1 MFARIGRLSLLW
13 KILLSTSIALT
24 LLFAI
29 TGWIVQASA
38 TRAMAASL
46 ADETDASFHAYDS
59 LWRSRAEMLG
69 SVSLVLSRMSDVRA
83 AFSTGDEATI
93 RDTAGELWSKV
104 SSQSAS
110 SQNAIFL
117 VTDPRGKVIASLG
130 GSLAD
135 ALKEDLPIVREAS
148 AGFPKQAS
156 GFMMSGGHLYQV
168 AVTPV
173 YVQAGA
179 GLGLL
184 NVLVAGYAVDQELA
198 QRLKDSTGG
207 SEFCFL
213 AGGRVIASTVSAAA
227 SERIR
232 NTPATRGS
240 LQRIAAGGAEFTML
254 GTQLMDVEGKPIGEL
269 RILRSF
275 ESARQHIA
283 MLGRNIFLIWIF
295 AVLAGL
301 WLTHTLARRILKPV
315 GDLDRGA
322 VEVSHGNYNYR
333 IPIPPDGA
341 GNDDELGRL
350 AQAFNTM
357 CTSIQ
362 DAREELIR
370 QERISTIGRLSTSI
384 VHDLRNPLAAIYG
397 GAEMLVDGNLS
408 PQQVQRLAGNIYRSS
423 RSMQQ
428 LLQELVDSGR
438 GGSGGSEVCR
448 LHDIVSAAYE
458 VYAAAA
464 DAQSVEVEINVPPEI
479 ELPLE
484 RARMERVFL
493 NLIDNSLG
501 MMPAGGRL
509 QISAELSQGSVLV
522 KVQDSGPGI
531 APQIRHQLFQ
541 PFVTA
546 GKKNGVGLGLAF
558 SHQTVLDHGGDLWA
572 DTDVQEGARFFIILP
587 MEPQRAA

>member
-1 MFARIGRLSLLW
+1 
-13 KILLSTSIALT
+13 
-24 LLFAI
+24 
-29 TGWIVQASA
+29 
-38 TRAMAASL
+38 
-46 ADETDASFHAYDS
+46 
-59 LWRSRAEMLG
+59 
-69 SVSLVLSRMSDVRA
+69 
-83 AFSTGDEATI
+83 
-93 RDTAGELWSKV
+93 
-104 SSQSAS
+104 
-110 SQNAIFL
+110 
-117 VTDPRGKVIASLG
+117 
-130 GSLAD
+130 
-135 ALKEDLPIVREAS
+135 
-148 AGFPKQAS
+148 
-156 GFMMSGGHLYQV
+156 
-168 AVTPV
+168 
-173 YVQAGA
+173 
-179 GLGLL
+179 
-184 NVLVAGYAVDQELA
+184 VLVAGYAVDQELA

-213 AGGRVIASTVSAAA
+213 AGGRVIASTVGEAG
-227 SERIR
+227 SERIK

-240 LQRIAAGGAEFTML
+240 LQRIEAGGAEFTML
-254 GTQLMDVEGKPIGEL
+254 GTPLLDVEGRPIGEL

-283 MLGRNIFLIWIF
+283 MLGRTIFLIWIF

-322 VEVSHGNYNYR
+322 AEVSHGNYSYR

-341 GNDDELGRL
+341 RNDDELGRL

-438 GGSGGSEVCR
+438 GKSGGSEVCR

-464 DAQSVEVEINVPPEI
+464 DTQSVEVEINVPPEI

-572 DTDVQEGARFFIILP
+572 DTDVLEGARFFIILP
-587 MEPQRAA
+587 MKPNGAE

>member
-1 MFARIGRLSLLW
+1 
-13 KILLSTSIALT
+13 
-24 LLFAI
+24 
-29 TGWIVQASA
+29 
-38 TRAMAASL
+38 
-46 ADETDASFHAYDS
+46 
-59 LWRSRAEMLG
+59 
-69 SVSLVLSRMSDVRA
+69 
-83 AFSTGDEATI
+83 
-93 RDTAGELWSKV
+93 
-104 SSQSAS
+104 
-110 SQNAIFL
+110 
-117 VTDPRGKVIASLG
+117 
-130 GSLAD
+130 
-135 ALKEDLPIVREAS
+135 
-148 AGFPKQAS
+148 
-156 GFMMSGGHLYQV
+156 
-168 AVTPV
+168 
-173 YVQAGA
+173 
-179 GLGLL
+179 
-184 NVLVAGYAVDQELA
+184 
-198 QRLKDSTGG
+198 
-207 SEFCFL
+207 
-213 AGGRVIASTVSAAA
+213 
-227 SERIR
+227 
-232 NTPATRGS
+232 
-240 LQRIAAGGAEFTML
+240 ML
-254 GTQLMDVEGKPIGEL
+254 GTQLLDVEGKPIGEL

-322 VEVSHGNYNYR
+322 AEVSHGNYNYR
-333 IPIPPDGA
+333 IPVPPDGD

-438 GGSGGSEVCR
+438 GKSGGSEVCR
-448 LHDIVSAAYE
+448 LNDIVSAAYE

-464 DAQSVEVEINVPPEI
+464 DAQAVEVEINVPPEI

-501 MMPAGGRL
+501 MMPAGGKL
-509 QISAELSQGSVLV
+509 QISAELRRDRSS
-522 KVQDSGPGI
+522 
-531 APQIRHQLFQ
+531 
-541 PFVTA
+541 
-546 GKKNGVGLGLAF
+546 
-558 SHQTVLDHGGDLWA
+558 
-572 DTDVQEGARFFIILP
+572 
-587 MEPQRAA
+587 

>member
-1 MFARIGRLSLLW
+1 MFARIRRLSLLW

-104 SSQSAS
+104 ASQNTS

-117 VTDPRGKVIASLG
+117 VTDPRGKVMASLG

-135 ALKEDLPIVREAS
+135 ALKEDLPIVRESSAS
-148 AGFPKQAS
+148 FPKQAS
-156 GFMMSGGHLYQV
+156 GFMMTGGHLYQV

-213 AGGRVIASTVSAAA
+213 AGGRVIASTVGAGA

-232 NTPATRGS
+232 NTPATRGT

-254 GTQLMDVEGKPIGEL
+254 GTPLLDVEGKPIGEL

-322 VEVSHGNYNYR
+322 AEVSHGNYNYR
-333 IPIPPDGA
+333 IPIPPDGD

-438 GGSGGSEVCR
+438 GKSGGSEVCR

-464 DAQSVEVEINVPPEI
+464 DAQSVEVEINVPPDI

-509 QISAELSQGSVLV
+509 QISAELSQGSVVV

-587 MEPQRAA
+587 MEPNRAG